1 MIQVMLSPVPAV
13 SFPSIKTW
21 MIALKI
27 APIMAV
33 IEHTDNGAGN
43 LFNAAAY
50 TSVRFRHSAKLQ
62 RYQMLTVLYGIL
74 VPA

>member
-1 MIQVMLSPVPAV
+1 
-13 SFPSIKTW
+13 

-27 APIMAV
+27 APIMAM

>member
-13 SFPSIKTW
+13 SFPSKTW

-27 APIMAV
+27 DPIMAV

-50 TSVRFRHSAKLQ
+50 TSIRFRHSTKLQ
-62 RYQMLTVLYGIL
+62 RYQMLTVLYGI
-74 VPA
+74 